1 VTPGYARELLE
12 RGRTEL
18 GAARKLAEGGFAA
31 QAVAHAYYAAFYS
44 AEAALLGIGETRSKH
59 SGVMSAFGRLVIK
72 EGGFDPTVGVLLR
85 QLFDLRHAAT
95 YDDMK
100 VERNAAAS
108 AIADAERFV
117 AAVERWLASR
127 S

>member
-1 VTPGYARELLE
+1 MTSNDGRELLE
-12 RGRTEL
+12 RSRTEL
-18 GAARKLAEGGFAA
+18 GAAKALAEGSFAA
-31 QAVAHAYYAAFYS
+31 QALAHAYYAAFYS

-72 EGGFDPTVGVLLR
+72 EGGFDPTIGMLLR
-85 QLFDLRHAAT
+85 HLFDLRHAAT

-100 VERNAAAS
+100 VERKAAAS
-108 AIADAERFV
+108 AIADAETFV
-117 AAVERWLASR
+117 SAVERWLANR